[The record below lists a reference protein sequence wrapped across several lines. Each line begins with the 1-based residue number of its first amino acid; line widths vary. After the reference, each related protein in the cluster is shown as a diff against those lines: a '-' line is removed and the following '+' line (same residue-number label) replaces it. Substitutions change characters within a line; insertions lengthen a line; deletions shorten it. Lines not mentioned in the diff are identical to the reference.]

1 MTLKDAGGET
11 MQLQCLLLLLFA
23 LMFTLRVI
31 HSILV
36 VNCIPE
42 CICLSQTQV
51 LCNTGGLTEIPIKS
65 LPSTVE
71 HLSLTKN
78 HFPIIKSD
86 AFAGLR
92 GLKKLSLDGN
102 NISIIKP
109 FAFRGLPRLRE
120 LSIQH
125 TPLTTIAQFSFAG
138 LQNISTI
145 LLGHNRIQRVE
156 GYAFAGTSNVRLLLL
171 NNNPLHRVDSSAFSG
186 LSNVERLIFPSGI
199 RAVEPDSFSGLDTV
213 SFLKLAFMD
222 LSSLKPHTFRGLSHV
237 HILSIQDSD
246 LGIIRADAFEGMTQ
260 IGILSLKNNKIDA
273 IQELKLK
280 PINRIKMLQLH
291 GNHLLE
297 TPLPG
302 AIIIQGVEKLNVID
316 NHFPCDCHIHTL
328 LESPLANDTTG
339 TDFRSKNYCISPLE
353 VNGKLMSD
361 LDLDSIGRC
370 HEQVTRGNLEASKG
384 PTDSGCKKTSFSPSA
399 TFLIVSL
406 LSILCQR

>member
-1 MTLKDAGGET
+1 MLRGINWCEQEHWEPVLTL
-11 MQLQCLLLLLFA
+11 
-23 LMFTLRVI
+23 
-31 HSILV
+31 
-36 VNCIPE
+36 CIVP
-42 CICLSQTQV
+42 QV

-125 TPLTTIAQFSFAG
+125 TPLTTVAQFSFAG

-145 LLGHNRIQRVE
+145 HLGYNRIQRVE

-199 RAVEPDSFSGLDTV
+199 RAVEPDAFSGLDTV
-213 SFLKLAFMD
+213 GVLKLAFMD
-222 LSSLKPHTFRGLSHV
+222 LTSLKPFTFRGLSHV
-237 HILSIQDSD
+237 HILAIQDSD
-246 LGIIRADAFEGMTQ
+246 LGIIRAGAFEGMTQ
-260 IGILSLKNNKIDA
+260 VGILSLKNNKIDA
-273 IQELKLK
+273 IQELRLR
-280 PINRIKMLQLH
+280 PVNRIRILHFH

-302 AIIIQGVEKLNVID
+302 AVIIQGIEVLNVIE

-328 LESPLANDTTG
+328 LESPLANDSTG
-339 TDFRSKNYCISPLE
+339 IDFRSKNYCISPLE
-353 VNGKLMSD
+353 VNGKPMND
-361 LDLDSIGRC
+361 LDLESIGRC
-370 HEQVTRGNLEASKG
+370 QEQVTRGNLEASKG
-384 PTDSGCKKTSFSPSA
+384 PSNTGGTKTP
-399 TFLIVSL
+399 SL
-406 LSILCQR
+406 LPGGALIIYLLVILCKR

>member
-1 MTLKDAGGET
+1 
-11 MQLQCLLLLLFA
+11 MQLQGFLPLLVALLA
-23 LMFTLRVI
+23 TLHVI
-31 HSILV
+31 QSILV
-36 VNCIPE
+36 VSCIPE

-125 TPLTTIAQFSFAG
+125 TPLTTVAQFSFAG

-145 LLGHNRIQRVE
+145 HLGYNRIQRVE

-199 RAVEPDSFSGLDTV
+199 RAVEPDAFSGLDTV
-213 SFLKLAFMD
+213 GVLKLAFMD
-222 LSSLKPHTFRGLSHV
+222 LSSLKPFTFRGLSHV
-237 HILSIQDSD
+237 HVLAIQDSD
-246 LGIIRADAFEGMTQ
+246 LGIIRAGAFEGMTQ
-260 IGILSLKNNKIDA
+260 VGILSMKNNKIDA
-273 IQELKLK
+273 IQELRLR
-280 PINRIKMLQLH
+280 PVNRIRIFHFH

-302 AIIIQGVEKLNVID
+302 AVIIQGIEVLNVID

-328 LESPLANDTTG
+328 LESPLANDSTG
-339 TDFRSKNYCISPLE
+339 IDFRSKNYCISPLE
-353 VNGKLMSD
+353 VNGKPMND
-361 LDLDSIGRC
+361 LDLESIGRC
-370 HEQVTRGNLEASKG
+370 QEQVTRGNLEASKG
-384 PTDSGCKKTSFSPSA
+384 PTNTGAIKTPSRLPGGA
-399 TFLIVSL
+399 LIVYL
-406 LSILCQR
+406 LVILCKR

>member
-1 MTLKDAGGET
+1 
-11 MQLQCLLLLLFA
+11 
-23 LMFTLRVI
+23 
-31 HSILV
+31 
-36 VNCIPE
+36 
-42 CICLSQTQV
+42 
-51 LCNTGGLTEIPIKS
+51 
-65 LPSTVE
+65 VE
-71 HLSLTKN
+71 QLSLTKN

-92 GLKKLSLDGN
+92 GLRKLSLDGN

-199 RAVEPDSFSGLDTV
+199 RAVEPDAFNGLDTV
-213 SFLKLAFMD
+213 GLLKLAFMD

-237 HILSIQDSD
+237 HVLAIQDSD
-246 LGIIRADAFEGMTQ
+246 LGLIRAGAFEGMTQ

-273 IQELKLK
+273 IQELKLQ
-280 PINRIKMLQLH
+280 PVNRIRMLQFH

-302 AIIIQGVEKLNVID
+302 AVIVQGVEVFNVVD

-339 TDFRSKNYCISPLE
+339 VDFRSKNYCISPLE
-353 VNGKLMSD
+353 VNGKPMSD

-370 HEQVTRGNLEASKG
+370 QEQVTRGNLEASKG
-384 PTDSGCKKTSFSPSA
+384 PADSGGMRTSFLLSGSV
-399 TFLIVSL
+399 LIVSL
-406 LSILCQR
+406 LPVLCRR

>member
-1 MTLKDAGGET
+1 
-11 MQLQCLLLLLFA
+11 
-23 LMFTLRVI
+23 MFQSEQERWKPMLTV
-31 HSILV
+31 
-36 VNCIPE
+36 CIVP
-42 CICLSQTQV
+42 QV

-92 GLKKLSLDGN
+92 GLRKLSLDGN
-102 NISIIKP
+102 NISVIKP

-125 TPLTTIAQFSFAG
+125 TPLTTVAQFSFAG

-145 LLGHNRIQRVE
+145 HLGYNRIQRVE

-199 RAVEPDSFSGLDTV
+199 RAVEPDAFSGLDTV
-213 SFLKLAFMD
+213 GILKLAFMD
-222 LSSLKPHTFRGLSHV
+222 LTSLKPLTFRGLSHV
-237 HILSIQDSD
+237 HVLAIQDSD
-246 LGIIRADAFEGMTQ
+246 LGIIRTGAFEGMTQ
-260 IGILSLKNNKIDA
+260 VGILSMKNNKIDA
-273 IQELKLK
+273 IQELRIR
-280 PINRIKMLQLH
+280 PVNRVRILHFH

-302 AIIIQGVEKLNVID
+302 AVAIQGVEVLNVID

-339 TDFRSKNYCISPLE
+339 IDFRSKNYCISPLE
-353 VNGKLMSD
+353 MNGKSMNV
-361 LDLDSIGRC
+361 LDVESIGRC
-370 HEQVTRGNLEASKG
+370 QEQVTKGNLEASKG
-384 PTDSGCKKTSFSPSA
+384 PANKGAMKTTSLMPGCV
-399 TFLIVSL
+399 LIIYL
-406 LSILCQR
+406 LAVLCER

>member
-1 MTLKDAGGET
+1 L
-11 MQLQCLLLLLFA
+11 C
-23 LMFTLRVI
+23 
-31 HSILV
+31 V
-36 VNCIPE
+36 VP
-42 CICLSQTQV
+42 QV

-65 LPSTVE
+65 LPPTVE

-102 NISIIKP
+102 NISVIKP

-145 LLGHNRIQRVE
+145 LLGHNRIQQIE

-199 RAVEPDSFSGLDTV
+199 RSVEPDAFNGLETV
-213 SFLKLAFMD
+213 GLLKLAFMD
-222 LSSLKPHTFRGLSHV
+222 LSSLKPYTFRGLSHV

-246 LGIIRADAFEGMTQ
+246 LGVIRAGAFEGMTQ
-260 IGILSLKNNKIDA
+260 IGILSVKNNKIDA
-273 IQELKLK
+273 IRELSLQ
-280 PINRIKMLQLH
+280 PVNRIKILQFH

-302 AIIIQGVEKLNVID
+302 AVIIQGIEVFSVMD

-339 TDFRSKNYCISPLE
+339 VDFRHKNYCISPLE
-353 VNGKLMSD
+353 VNGKPMSS

-370 HEQVTRGNLEASKG
+370 QDHVTRGNLEASKR
-384 PTDSGCKKTSFSPSA
+384 PADSGGMRTS
-399 TFLIVSL
+399 SL
-406 LSILCQR
+406 LSGFALVISLLAILCKR

>member
-1 MTLKDAGGET
+1 
-11 MQLQCLLLLLFA
+11 MQV
-23 LMFTLRVI
+23 M
-31 HSILV
+31 
-36 VNCIPE
+36 
-42 CICLSQTQV
+42 
-51 LCNTGGLTEIPIKS
+51 CNTGGLTEIPIKS

-71 HLSLTKN
+71 SLSLTKN

-125 TPLTTIAQFSFAG
+125 TPLTTVAQFSFAG

-186 LSNVERLIFPSGI
+186 LSNVERLILPSGI
-199 RAVEPDSFSGLDTV
+199 RALEPDAFTGLDTV
-213 SFLKLAFMD
+213 GVLKLAFMD
-222 LSSLKPHTFRGLSHV
+222 LSSLKPFTFRGLSHV
-237 HILSIQDSD
+237 HVLAIQDSD
-246 LGIIRADAFEGMTQ
+246 LGVIRAGAFEGMTQ

-273 IQELKLK
+273 IQELNLR
-280 PINRIKMLQLH
+280 PANRVRILHFH

-302 AIIIQGVEKLNVID
+302 AVSIQGVEVLNVID

-328 LESPLANDTTG
+328 FDSPLANDTTG
-339 TDFRSKNYCISPLE
+339 IDFRNRNYCISPLE
-353 VNGKLMSD
+353 VNGRPMSD
-361 LDLDSIGRC
+361 LDVDSIGRC
-370 HEQVTRGNLEASKG
+370 QEQVTRGNLEAAKG
-384 PTDSGCKKTSFSPSA
+384 SANSGGIKT
-399 TFLIVSL
+399 SL
-406 LSILCQR
+406 LSYSAVIVYVLAILCKR